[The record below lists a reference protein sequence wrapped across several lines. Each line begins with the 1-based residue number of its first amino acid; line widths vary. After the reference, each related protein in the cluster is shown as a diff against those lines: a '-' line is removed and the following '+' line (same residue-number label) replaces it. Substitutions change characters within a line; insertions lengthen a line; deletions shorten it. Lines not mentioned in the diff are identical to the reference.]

1 MDRQEELLERKR
13 RRGPSRRRWSV
24 GPPSHGPPRSPARR
38 KPPPTCMGIRR
49 AGREPAVD
57 PPDLDREGLSVAYV
71 KDLLAEDE
79 PRQFSTCLKSN
90 RYTGLDSFWP
100 AARQRALEENVR
112 VQNGVPGYE

>member
-1 MDRQEELLERKR
+1 MGRHGAQ
-13 RRGPSRRRWSV
+13 RGGSPRLPVWGYEGLAESRRLT
-24 GPPSHGPPRSPARR
+24 PR
-38 KPPPTCMGIRR
+38 IF
-49 AGREPAVD
+49 
-57 PPDLDREGLSVAYV
+57 DREGLSVAYV